1 MPSGD
6 RLAAFSALAL
16 VVIAIPGPS
25 VLFLVGR
32 ALAHGRRAALASV
45 LGNELGEL
53 LLAGLVAVGVG
64 PLIERS
70 AVLLTAMK
78 LAGAAYLIYLG
89 VRAVRQRRANELA
102 ADLAGRS
109 RGSLRSIADGFL
121 GGVANP
127 KTAVFFVA
135 ILPEFVNRARGD
147 VPVQMLLLGLVF
159 VLIAG
164 ASDSL
169 WSLLASA
176 ARAWFGR
183 SPRRLELVGGAG
195 GLTMIGLGVAIA
207 ITGRKD

>member
-1 MPSGD
+1 MPPGA
-6 RLAAFSALAL
+6 RLLAFSVLAL
-16 VVIAIPGPS
+16 VIIAIPGPS

-53 LLAGLVAVGVG
+53 LLAVLVAIGIG

-70 AVLLTAMK
+70 AGLLTAMK

-89 VRAVRQRRANELA
+89 VRAIRQRHAHELVQH
-102 ADLAGRS
+102 LTGH
-109 RGSLRSIADGFL
+109 RGSVRSVADGFL
-121 GGVANP
+121 VGVANP

-135 ILPEFVNRARGD
+135 ILPEFASRAQGD
-147 VPVQMLLLGLVF
+147 IPGQMLVLGSLF

-164 ASDSL
+164 ISDSA

-176 ARAWFGR
+176 ARAWLGK

-195 GLTMIGLGVAIA
+195 GLAMIGLGITLA